1 MVVALAIAGAGA
13 LAMALPAATSADQ
26 GIVVFTTT
34 GKIKV
39 AKRVQ
44 YSIACS
50 VQCDVII
57 RQTLKL
63 QGPDLAPVTVPGTL
77 APNIPASPFIV
88 LNKPA
93 LQALRRDVAKARLV
107 SAVTATSSATGAKQ
121 RIRAVF
127 SFKRAR
133 RPAKP
138 T

>member
-1 MVVALAIAGAGA
+1 MVAFVIAGPGA
-13 LAMALPAATSADQ
+13 LAMALPGATSADQ
-26 GIVVFTTT
+26 GIVSFTTK

-44 YSIACS
+44 YKIACS

-77 APNIPASPFIV
+77 AANIPATPYIV

-93 LQALRRDVAKARLV
+93 LQALKRNVAKARLV
-107 SAVTATSSATGAKQ
+107 SAVTATDSATGAQQK
-121 RIRAVF
+121 IRMVF
-127 SFKRAR
+127 SFKRVR

>member
-1 MVVALAIAGAGA
+1 MVVAGA
-13 LAMALPAATSADQ
+13 LLMALPGATSADQ
-26 GIVVFTTT
+26 GIVSFQTT

-44 YSIACS
+44 YNLACS
-50 VQCDVII
+50 VQCQVII

-63 QGPDLAPVTVPGTL
+63 RGPDLAPVTVPGTL
-77 APNIPASPFIV
+77 AANIPATPFIV

-93 LQALRRDVAKARLV
+93 LQALRRDVAAARLV
-107 SAVTATSSATGAKQ
+107 SVVTATDVATGAQ
-121 RIRAVF
+121 QTIRAVF

-133 RPAKP
+133 RPPKP